1 MSVPALENIFL
12 LVMCMAVGFIAR
24 KVKIL
29 KAGDMRG
36 FVALILDITLPA
48 LLIMAMQREFE
59 MEAFRGSLV
68 VMGITT
74 LTSIAALGLALAITK
89 AMKVTGA
96 ERAVLM
102 LGLVFPNVGFMGI
115 PLIYAMYGQDAMLYT
130 AMVNSVANI
139 VVPTVGIAILL
150 GAESRTQIKVKSI
163 LLNKIILA
171 TLIGFALFVFSIQI
185 PELIGNG
192 LRMIGGATTPL
203 SMIIIGS
210 MLAENDLKGMFS
222 GWKIYVVALFRLIAA
237 PLITFVVLDRLV
249 ADRLAVT
256 VITMLT
262 AMPVAAITAI
272 LAAEHG
278 KEPQLASKVVFITT
292 VLSIATIPLML
303 MIIG

>member
-1 MSVPALENIFL
+1 MSGAALENIFL

-24 KVKIL
+24 KGKVL
-29 KAGDMRG
+29 KAGDMPG
-36 FVALILDITLPA
+36 LVALILDITLPA

-59 MEAFRGSLV
+59 VEAFRGSLV
-68 VMGITT
+68 VMGLAIM
-74 LTSIAALGLALAITK
+74 INIVALAIALLITK

-96 ERAVLM
+96 ERAVLI
-102 LGLVFPNVGFMGI
+102 LGLVFPNMGFMGI
-115 PLIYAMYGQDAMLYT
+115 PLIYAMYGQEAMLYT
-130 AMVNSVANI
+130 AMANSVANV

-150 GAESRTQIKVKSI
+150 GAGSRSQIKLKSV

-171 TLIGFALFVFSIQI
+171 TIIGFALFVFSVQI

-192 LRMIGGATTPL
+192 LSMIGGATTPL

-210 MLAENDLKGMFS
+210 MLGENDLKGVFL
-222 GWKIYVVALFRLIAA
+222 GWKIYIVALFRLIVF
-237 PLITFVVLDRLV
+237 PLMVFVVLSRFVEDRS
-249 ADRLAVT
+249 A
-256 VITMLT
+256 ITILTTLT

-272 LAAEHG
+272 LAAEHD

-303 MIIG
+303 MIVG